1 MSIAKSR
8 WFVLIASV
16 TITIM
21 AGSGGA
27 LAQTTVASE
36 AGRINVV
43 TVAEGLRSPWGLA
56 FLPDGRMLVTER
68 PGQMRIVSTTGELSP
83 PLAGVPAVHAQGQ
96 GGLLDVVLSPA
107 FAHDAR
113 IYFSYAE
120 PTRRGARTAIAR
132 AVLNADALRLD
143 QVDILFT
150 QSEDP
155 SGRHHFGSRLAFAPD
170 GSLFAGLGDRSS
182 YRDRAQD
189 LDSHLGKII
198 RIMPDGSIPADN
210 PFIGQSGVLPEIW
223 SYGHRNIQGAAIH
236 PETGVLWTHEHG
248 PQGGDEV
255 NAGKPGANFGWP
267 VITHGREYGTGFRI
281 GDGTERDDVEP
292 SVHYWTPSIA
302 PAGMAFYTG
311 EVFPQWR
318 GNLFIGA
325 LRGQLLSRLVLEEG
339 QVVREERLLTEL
351 RSRFRDVR
359 QGPDGH
365 LYLLDESN
373 GRILRL
379 DPA

>member
-1 MSIAKSR
+1 MPTRRSA
-8 WFVLIASV
+8 FAAFIASCALV
-16 TITIM
+16 MGT
-21 AGSGGA
+21 SSSGA
-27 LAQTTVASE
+27 LAQTSVASE
-36 AGRINVV
+36 TGRIDVV

-68 PGQMRIVSTTGELSP
+68 PGTMRIVSASGALSE

-96 GGLLDVVLSPA
+96 GGLLDVVLGPD
-107 FAHDAR
+107 FGNDRR
-113 IYFSYAE
+113 IYFSSAE

-132 AVLNADALRLD
+132 AVLDADALKLE
-143 QVDILFT
+143 QVEIIFT

-182 YRDRAQD
+182 HRDRAQD

-198 RIMPDGSIPADN
+198 RIMPDGSVPEDN
-210 PFIGQSGVLPEIW
+210 PFVGRSGVLPEIW

-236 PETGVLWTHEHG
+236 PETGVIWTNEHG

-255 NAGKPGANFGWP
+255 NAGKPGANYGWP

-281 GDGTERDDVEP
+281 GEGTERDDVEP

-311 EVFPQWR
+311 DVFPQWR
-318 GNLFIGA
+318 GNLFVGA
-325 LRGQLLSRLVLEEG
+325 LRGQLLSRLVLDGER
-339 QVVREERLLTEL
+339 VVHEERLLTGL
-351 RSRFRDVR
+351 GSRLRDVR

-379 DPA
+379 DPV